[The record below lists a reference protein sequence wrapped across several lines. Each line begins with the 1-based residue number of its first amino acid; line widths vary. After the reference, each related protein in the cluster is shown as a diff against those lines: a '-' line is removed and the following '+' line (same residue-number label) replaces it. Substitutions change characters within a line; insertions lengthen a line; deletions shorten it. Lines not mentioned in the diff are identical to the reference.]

1 MWDIGKGAKTN
12 FSEIN
17 QGNGRFFEKEQ
28 KNCHFFNFLFQ
39 IFKAKGSSSEIV
51 RITNSKIKITRWR

>member
-17 QGNGRFFEKEQ
+17 QGNGRFFE
-28 KNCHFFNFLFQ
+28 NCHSLNILFQ
-39 IFKAKGSSSEIV
+39 IFITKGSSIEIV
-51 RITNSKIKITRWR
+51 REFEILKEK